1 MTKQKRGDCMS
12 VQDRFLRY
20 VSIDTQSDPE
30 SPTAPST
37 MKQLDLARLLK
48 EEMEEMGLSDVYLSD
63 TGVVYGTL
71 KADQP
76 AGLEA
81 IGLIAH
87 MDTAK
92 EMPGKDVK
100 PRVIHAWDGN
110 KIQLN
115 EKWSMTKEAFP
126 ALNDVVGDD
135 TVVTDGTTLLGAD
148 DKAGIAIILETVQQ
162 MAKESGRKRDIYVA
176 FTPDEEIGR
185 GVENFELDRFPVEF
199 AYTLDGGEVHG
210 VEYETFNAAGA
221 KITIQGAS
229 VHPGSAKDKMVNAA
243 LIGAEYAMMMPGYM
257 TPAHTEGRE
266 GFIHLISIEGD
277 CEHAA
282 LEYILRD
289 HDKEGLK
296 AKKAILEQAAAMIRT
311 LYGNVIDVNIYDQ
324 YENMK
329 DYMHGDFRAVNKACE
344 ALRACGL
351 EPVSLPVR
359 GGTDGAVLTA
369 KGLITPN
376 LGTGGGNYHGRFE
389 FVSVNKME
397 KMMDVLRHIIEE

>member
-1 MTKQKRGDCMS
+1 MS

-135 TVVTDGTTLLGAD
+135 IIVTDGTTLLGAD

-243 LIGAEYAMMMPGYM
+243 LIGAEYAMMMPG
-257 TPAHTEGRE
+257 
-266 GFIHLISIEGD
+266 
-277 CEHAA
+277 
-282 LEYILRD
+282 
-289 HDKEGLK
+289 
-296 AKKAILEQAAAMIRT
+296 
-311 LYGNVIDVNIYDQ
+311 
-324 YENMK
+324 
-329 DYMHGDFRAVNKACE
+329 
-344 ALRACGL
+344 
-351 EPVSLPVR
+351 
-359 GGTDGAVLTA
+359 
-369 KGLITPN
+369 
-376 LGTGGGNYHGRFE
+376 
-389 FVSVNKME
+389 
-397 KMMDVLRHIIEE
+397 